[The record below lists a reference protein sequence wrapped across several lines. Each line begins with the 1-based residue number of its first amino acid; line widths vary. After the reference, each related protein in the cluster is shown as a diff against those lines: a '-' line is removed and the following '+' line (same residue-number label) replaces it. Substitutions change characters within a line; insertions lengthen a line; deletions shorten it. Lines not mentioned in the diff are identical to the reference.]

1 METKPKKY
9 LGPKGYSIRKDCL
22 SIDEQIDLRD
32 DLTVKAFIPK
42 NSMQKA
48 TPFPVYRESKT
59 KFYVP
64 KFYGLKRFGPYE
76 YESIGDGDV
85 IDLKFKGELRPYQ
98 KPIVDTYIKKAYEIG
113 GGLLEVAVGFGKCH
127 AKGTPIMMS
136 NGEIKSVENIKV
148 GDTLMGDDSKP
159 RTVLSLAR
167 GKEMMYEIKPIKGES
182 YVVNESHILSLRC
195 SFTRGKY
202 KKNEIV
208 DICVKDYLKLPKHIK
223 KNMLKGYKVPIEF
236 EEKYVEIDP
245 YVLGC
250 WLGDGTSKLSQIT
263 SIDEPI
269 IDSFK
274 RYSES
279 LGLFVR
285 QGSGRDNI
293 TYTASY
299 GKKNRKGISGSR
311 GKNPFLNLLRKYNV
325 LNNKHIPFEYK
336 CNSRNVR
343 LNILAGIIDTDGSLI
358 YNGCYDIIQ
367 KNEKLLDDI
376 IYVARSLGFAAY
388 KKECKKSCMYK
399 GEKKTGTYYRTTI
412 HGEGLEEIPVKLERK
427 KSRKR
432 TQKKN
437 ALNVGISVIKKEVDD
452 YYGFEIDGNRRFLLG
467 DFTVTHNTI
476 MTLNIISKLKRK
488 TLIIVHKEFLL
499 RQWIERIEEFLP
511 GARVG
516 RIQGEVMDIKD
527 KDIVIG
533 MLQSLSMKDYPRSV
547 FNSFGLTAF
556 DECFPYKTRI
566 QTCEGLIRIGSLY
579 EKWKNKEEL
588 PEILSFNR
596 ETKKFEYKKMTYAWR
611 KEREDLIKIKMSK
624 RVINC
629 TPEHK
634 ILTTKGY
641 IKANELIEGNLII
654 SKYDKNHIDNII
666 APSLNEDQ
674 LQIIYGSYLGD
685 GHIGI
690 TKKNRY
696 RLRVTHCEKQ
706 KEYISWKANMFGIK
720 KLIYIEKNGY
730 SQKPVYNFQTKI
742 FDLEYKITK
751 NTKIVPDW
759 LLNKLD
765 ERGIAVW
772 YMDDGSI
779 QKHEN
784 KDGSKSN
791 YVSLH
796 TNNFCYETH
805 EKFVKKFNTYGI
817 ECKISKSRKYYYL
830 RFNKEN
836 SEKLLKLIKPYIHV
850 SMNYKIN
857 ERQEKYVWSNTFL
870 DYGTLKVTQ
879 ISYFKNKGANRCK
892 KPYVYD
898 IEVDG
903 NHNFIIG
910 SPCQKGKYIDG
921 PVVSNCHHMAAE
933 VFSRA
938 LFKIVT
944 NKMLGLSA
952 TMKRSDNLSKVFKM
966 FIGPI
971 VYTKRRE
978 GGDGVVV
985 QVIDYENKDEE
996 YSQVELNW
1004 KGQVHYS
1011 KMIKKICEFNHRSE
1025 FILKVLEKM
1034 LKDELCKQI
1043 MILGHNKVLLKY
1055 LHDAIEHRNMAS
1067 VGYYVGGM
1075 KEKDLKISETKKVVI
1090 ATYAMASEGL
1100 DIKTLS
1106 TLIMATPKSSVEQ
1119 CIGRILRTKHER
1131 PLVVDIVD
1139 QHEFFNRQWIKRKRF
1154 YAKEKYKIKRTNNKS
1169 YFKNEWLTLFDGKR
1183 MKAYNEKKANEL
1195 LNGKCLIQPDSD
1207 SD

>member
-1 METKPKKY
+1 MNKNY
-9 LGPKGYSIRKDCL
+9 LGPKGYSIRKDSL
-22 SIDEQIDLRD
+22 KIDEQIQLRES
-32 DLTVKAFIPK
+32 LTVKAFVPK
-42 NSMQKA
+42 NSMQKSIE
-48 TPFPVYRESKT
+48 FPVYRESNN
-59 KFYVP
+59 KFYIP
-64 KFYGLKRFGPYE
+64 RFYGNEHFGVTNKSTISE
-76 YESIGDGDV
+76 GDDIDV
-85 IDLKFKGELRPYQ
+85 NFKGELRDYQ
-98 KPIVDTYIKKAYEIG
+98 KPIVETYLKEAHVTG
-113 GGLLEVAVGFGKCH
+113 GGLLEVAVGFGKCT
-127 AKGTPIMMS
+127 AVGTPIMLS
-136 NGEIKSVENIKV
+136 NGKIKSVENIKV
-148 GDTLMGDDSKP
+148 GEKLMGDDSKP

-167 GKEMMYEIKPIKGES
+167 GREMMYEIKPTKGDS
-182 YVVNESHILSLRC
+182 YTVNESHILSLRC
-195 SFTRGKY
+195 SFTKGKY
-202 KKNEIV
+202 KKNQIV
-208 DICVKDYLKLPKHIK
+208 DICVKDYLKLPKDIK
-223 KNMLKGYKVPIEF
+223 KNMLKGYKVPVEF
-236 EEKYVEIDP
+236 PEKEVLMDP
-245 YVLGC
+245 YVLGY
-250 WLGDGTSKLSQIT
+250 WLGDGHSNAPAIT
-263 SIDEPI
+263 TEDEPVVEYFRHYC
-269 IDSFK
+269 D
-274 RYSES
+274 E
-279 LGLFVR
+279 LGH
-285 QGSGRDNI
+285 
-293 TYTASY
+293 Y
-299 GKKNRKGISGSR
+299 
-311 GKNPFLNLLRKYNV
+311 NL
-325 LNNKHIPFEYK
+325 LNNKHIPHVYK
-336 CNSRNVR
+336 CNSRDIQLKV
-343 LNILAGIIDTDGSLI
+343 LAGIIDSDDGSLI
-358 YNGCYDIIQ
+358 YNGCYDVIQ

-376 IYVARSLGFAAY
+376 IYIARSLGFAAY

-399 GEKKTGTYYRTTI
+399 GEKRTGTYYRTTI

-427 KSRKR
+427 KSGKR

-476 MTLNIISKLKRK
+476 MALNIISKLKKK
-488 TLIIVHKEFLL
+488 TLIVVHKEFLL

-511 GARVG
+511 GTKVG
-516 RIQGEVMDIKD
+516 KIQGEIIDIKD

-533 MLQSLSMKDYPRSV
+533 MLQSLSMKDYPSSL
-547 FNSFGLTAF
+547 FKSFGLTCY
-556 DECFPYKTRI
+556 DECFPYNTHI
-566 QTCEGLIRIGSLY
+566 QSNQGLIRIGTLY
-579 EKWKNKEEL
+579 EKWKNKENL

-674 LQIIYGSYLGD
+674 LQLIYGSYLGD

-696 RLRVTHCEKQ
+696 RLKIIHCEKQ
-706 KEYISWKANMFGIK
+706 KEYCEWKANMFGIK
-720 KLIYIEKNGY
+720 ELKYIEKNGY
-730 SQKPVYNFQTKI
+730 LQKPAYRFQTKI
-742 FDLEYKITK
+742 FDLEDEITK

-779 QKHEN
+779 QKREN
-784 KDGSKSN
+784 KDGSN
-791 YVSLH
+791 CVSLH

-805 EKFVKKFNTYGI
+805 EKFVKKFAQYEIDCNIG
-817 ECKISKSRKYYYL
+817 KSRKYYYL

-836 SEKLLKLIKPYIHV
+836 SKKLIDLIKPYISD
-850 SMNYKIN
+850 SMIYKIN

-879 ISYFKNKGANRCK
+879 ISYLKNKGANRCK
-892 KPYVYD
+892 KPNVYD

-910 SPCQKGKYIDG
+910 TPGQKGKYIDG
-921 PVVSNCHHMAAE
+921 PVVSNCHHMSAE

-971 VYTKRRE
+971 VYTKKRA

-985 QVIDYENKDEE
+985 HAIDYVNEDVDF
-996 YSQVELNW
+996 SRVELNW

-1011 KMIKKICEFNHRSE
+1011 KMIKKICEFTHRSD
-1025 FILKVLEKM
+1025 FILSILEKM
-1034 LKDELCKQI
+1034 LKDVECVQI

-1055 LHDAIEHRNMAS
+1055 LHDGIEERNLSS

-1075 KEKDLKISETKKVVI
+1075 KEKELKESESKKVII

-1119 CIGRILRTKHER
+1119 CVGRILRVKRNR

-1139 QHEFFNRQWIKRKRF
+1139 QHELFNRQWLKRKRF
-1154 YAKEKYKIKRTNNKS
+1154 YAKEKYKIKRTNDYLKD
-1169 YFKNEWLTLFDGKR
+1169 KWVTLFDGKKT
-1183 MKAYNEKKANEL
+1183 KAYKETKKDEFL
-1195 LNGKCLIQPDSD
+1195 KGVCLIDD
-1207 SD
+1207 D